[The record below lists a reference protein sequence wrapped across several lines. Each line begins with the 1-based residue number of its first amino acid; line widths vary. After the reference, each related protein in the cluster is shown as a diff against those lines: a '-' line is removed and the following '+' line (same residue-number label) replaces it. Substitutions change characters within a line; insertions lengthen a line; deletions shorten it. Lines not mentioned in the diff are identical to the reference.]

1 MEETLQM
8 LKDLTDASGVPGQE
22 GPVREV
28 MARYLAPLGEL
39 QYDNL
44 GSIVAVSR
52 GKKAE
57 DDAPRVLVAWHLD

>member
-1 MEETLQM
+1 MEATLQM

-28 MARYLAPLGEL
+28 MARYLGPLGEL

-52 GKKAE
+52 GKHVGRRCSSCAGRRS
-57 DDAPRVLVAWHLD
+57 P